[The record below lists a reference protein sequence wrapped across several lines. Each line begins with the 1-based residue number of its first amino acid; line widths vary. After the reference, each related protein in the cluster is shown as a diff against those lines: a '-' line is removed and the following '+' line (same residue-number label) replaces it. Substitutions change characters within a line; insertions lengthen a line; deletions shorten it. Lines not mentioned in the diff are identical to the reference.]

1 MNDRKA
7 ELTKISK
14 FIAMLLRHKPETIG
28 LKMDEHGWVSVN
40 DLIEGIQKNKSKSF
54 DMADLEEIVR
64 IDEKQRY
71 ALNAD
76 KTMIRASQGHS
87 IQVDVGLEKRNPPDI
102 LYHGTGEKYVSSI
115 DQQGLL
121 PKSRLYVH
129 LSWDVD
135 TAIKVGRRHGKVV
148 VYKVDAKRM
157 VDDGHDFYLS
167 ANNVWLIRAVPAC
180 YLSKLETDE
189 KSRFIER
196 C

>member
-1 MNDRKA
+1 M
-7 ELTKISK
+7 
-14 FIAMLLRHKPETIG
+14 
-28 LKMDEHGWVSVN
+28 
-40 DLIEGIQKNKSKSF
+40 
-54 DMADLEEIVR
+54 
-64 IDEKQRY
+64 
-71 ALNAD
+71 
-76 KTMIRASQGHS
+76 
-87 IQVDVGLEKRNPPDI
+87 
-102 LYHGTGEKYVSSI
+102 
-115 DQQGLL
+115 
-121 PKSRLYVH
+121 H